1 MKVVIAPDSYKES
14 LSAMRV
20 ANVIEKG
27 FKQVFPDAEYVKVPV
42 ADGGEGTVETMVEA
56 TNGKVITVDVV
67 GPLGEVMPAFWGISG
82 DEKTAFIEIASASG
96 LEQVPLEKRNPLI
109 TTTYGVGQL
118 ILSALDYGVTHFIVG
133 LGGSATNDAGAGMLQ
148 ALGVQLLDSE
158 GKQIGYGGAEL
169 ARLAKIDVSGL
180 DARLANCQFEIA
192 CDVTNPLTGERG
204 ASAIFG
210 PQKGATPEMVKQL
223 DSALK
228 HFANIIE
235 RDLGIAVAE
244 IPGTGAAGG
253 LGAAFAGFLH
263 GSLKSGI
270 KIIVELLALDKKVAD
285 ADLVIT
291 GEGRIDHQSINGK
304 VPVGVAAVAKKYHIP
319 VIGIAGSLGKDIEVV
334 HDYGIDAVFSIL
346 NKVCTFPE
354 AMQDAEQ
361 NLEITARNVA
371 EVIKMQFSAS

>member
-228 HFANIIE
+228 HFANVIE

-304 VPVGVAAVAKKYHIP
+304 VPVGVAAVAKKYHVP

>member
-304 VPVGVAAVAKKYHIP
+304 VPVGVAAVAKKYHVP